1 MARHDPDAT
10 RNVSVVPE
18 LPENKKRTAEEVTH
32 SACTGWS
39 RTARLAGG
47 APSLTAFV
55 QRASLAALQLSV
67 VTLPNLHRAAGST
80 GRPSLPT
87 GGRVSPPYKHNVGV
101 VKNAFCLLQR
111 QQRPKSVVNFFFWAS
126 RRHVRWPG
134 VHYGILATASPSIGG
149 DTAAILLTGL
159 SANLWKSELQT
170 VKSDTGAA
178 QKTLCIATK
187 KKRNEHLRETAPST
201 CWAARV
207 LAQTTP
213 PRCRM

>member
-18 LPENKKRTAEEVTH
+18 LPENKKRTAEVVTH

-47 APSLTAFV
+47 APSLAAFV

-67 VTLPNLHRAAGST
+67 VTHPNLHHAASST

-87 GGRVSPPYKHNVGV
+87 GGRVSLPYKHNVGV

-111 QQRPKSVVNFFFWAS
+111 QQRPKSVVNFFFGL
-126 RRHVRWPG
+126 P
-134 VHYGILATASPSIGG
+134 G
-149 DTAAILLTGL
+149 DTYDGL
-159 SANLWKSELQT
+159 AFTMGFWPPLVRRLAGIPRRFSLRGFRRTFGRAN
-170 VKSDTGAA
+170 
-178 QKTLCIATK
+178 C
-187 KKRNEHLRETAPST
+187 KRL
-201 CWAARV
+201 
-207 LAQTTP
+207 
-213 PRCRM
+213 

>member
-1 MARHDPDAT
+1 MARHEPDAT

-18 LPENKKRTAEEVTH
+18 LPENKKKKRTAEEVTH

-39 RTARLAGG
+39 RTARVAGG
-47 APSLTAFV
+47 APSLAAFV
-55 QRASLAALQLSV
+55 QRASLAAERCHASE
-67 VTLPNLHRAAGST
+67 
-80 GRPSLPT
+80 
-87 GGRVSPPYKHNVGV
+87 SPPRCRFNGTTV
-101 VKNAFCLLQR
+101 VADRRPCVTFLQT
-111 QQRPKSVVNFFFWAS
+111 QRRRGLKCFLPPPATTEAKISCDFFWAS
-126 RRHVRWPG
+126 RRHVRWPC

-170 VKSDTGAA
+170 VMSDTGAA
-178 QKTLCIATK
+178 QKTICIATK

-207 LAQTTP
+207 LAQATP
-213 PRCRM
+213 PRC